1 MDLIDGLKAFVATA
15 QTGSFTEAADRLGI
29 SNRLTSK
36 YVAELE
42 NRIGARLLQRTTRK
56 VGISPAGLDLL
67 ARAPALLDEL
77 DDMLRVVSEESRG
90 VSGLLRISAPV
101 AFGEIYIKDL
111 MSRFAT
117 HHPEIAIDL
126 RLDDSYV
133 DLATDGFDL
142 AFRVGMPQASSLK
155 VRKLG
160 MISSTVVASPEYLS
174 KNGTPKHP
182 QDLHD
187 HVCVVDTNRRD
198 PRWKFTKKNEE
209 FIINPKRVFMVN
221 SARVAR
227 DWAIDGWGISLCP
240 DFVLTEEAAE
250 GRLVS
255 LLESF
260 DTTVAPFSVIYLEG
274 NILPR
279 KVRALIDF
287 ALDDVKSSGF
297 LEKKKRR

>member
-42 NRIGARLLQRTTRK
+42 NRIGARLLQRTTRR
-56 VGISPAGLDLL
+56 VGVSPVGVELL

-77 DDMLRVVSEESRG
+77 DDMLRTVSEESRG

-101 AFGEIYIKDL
+101 AFGEIYVKAL
-111 MSRFAT
+111 LSRFAA

-126 RLDDSYV
+126 RLDDAYV
-133 DLATDGFDL
+133 DLAADGFDL
-142 AFRVGMPQASSLK
+142 AFRVGIPQASSLK

-160 MISSTVVASPEYLS
+160 MISSRLVASPEYLAR
-174 KNGTPKHP
+174 NGTPERP
-182 QDLHD
+182 QDLLE
-187 HVCVVDTNRRD
+187 HVCIIDTNRRD
-198 PRWKFTKKNEE
+198 PRWTFINKEE
-209 FIINPKRVFMVN
+209 EIIINPKRIFMVN

-227 DWAIDGWGISLCP
+227 DWAMDGWGISLCP
-240 DFVLTEEAAE
+240 EFVLTKEVAD
-250 GRLVS
+250 GRLVP
-255 LLESF
+255 LLESYG
-260 DTTVAPFSVIYLEG
+260 TRSYPFNVIYLEG

-287 ALDDVKSSGF
+287 AIEDVKTSE
-297 LEKKKRR
+297 LL